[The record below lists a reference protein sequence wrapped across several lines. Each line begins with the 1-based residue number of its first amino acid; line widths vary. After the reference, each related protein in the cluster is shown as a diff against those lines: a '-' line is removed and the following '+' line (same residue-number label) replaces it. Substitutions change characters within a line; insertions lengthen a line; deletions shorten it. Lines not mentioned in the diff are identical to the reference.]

1 MKDFNECRERLRG
14 IFNITVTPFDAQG
27 AIDFPAL
34 RENIERVIGLGYDGL
49 LIGGTYGEF
58 PVMTVAERREL
69 FTQVMACVDDRIPV
83 MLCSASSDPRDA
95 RELTI
100 LASDLGGLPMVTAP
114 FVSEITDAQIIS
126 YFKEM
131 APLSK
136 TGILVYNAPGI
147 GITLSPALLDEL
159 ADIPNVVGIK
169 QGDLNPTAIDQIAN
183 RLRGRLRLFCASDLA
198 FLGPMMAGFDGIST
212 TNSGALPEIIINTFR
227 AVEQG
232 DAATARDLHQ
242 LWYDY
247 RALARKHGQPQL
259 VKAAM
264 ALRGFNGG
272 TVREPLKPVSEAALA
287 ELTRVMQV
295 LASDPRTG
303 VTLAR

>member
-1 MKDFNECRERLRG
+1 MKDINECRERLRG
-14 IFNITVTPFDAQG
+14 IFNITVTPFTASG

-34 RENIERVIGLGYDGL
+34 RENIERVIDLGYDGL

-58 PVMTVAERREL
+58 PVMTVEERREL
-69 FTQVMACVDDRIPV
+69 FHEVMGCVDDRVAV

-95 RELTI
+95 RELTL
-100 LASDLGGLPMVTAP
+100 LASELGGLPMVTAP
-114 FVSEITDAQIIS
+114 FVSEITDEQIVS
-126 YFKEM
+126 YF
-131 APLSK
+131 
-136 TGILVYNAPGI
+136 NAPGI
-147 GITLSPALLDEL
+147 GITLSPALLERL
-159 ADIPNVVGIK
+159 AEIPNVVGIK

-212 TNSGALPEIIINTFR
+212 TNSGALPELIVNTFR
-227 AVEQG
+227 AVERG

-242 LWYDY
+242 LWYAY

-272 TVREPLKPVSEAALA
+272 TVRAPLKPIGDAALA
-287 ELTRVMQV
+287 ELTRVMQE
-295 LASDPRTG
+295 LASDHRSG

>member
-1 MKDFNECRERLRG
+1 M
-14 IFNITVTPFDAQG
+14 
-27 AIDFPAL
+27 
-34 RENIERVIGLGYDGL
+34 
-49 LIGGTYGEF
+49 
-58 PVMTVAERREL
+58 
-69 FTQVMACVDDRIPV
+69 
-83 MLCSASSDPRDA
+83 
-95 RELTI
+95 
-100 LASDLGGLPMVTAP
+100 
-114 FVSEITDAQIIS
+114 
-126 YFKEM
+126 
-131 APLSK
+131 
-136 TGILVYNAPGI
+136 
-147 GITLSPALLDEL
+147 
-159 ADIPNVVGIK
+159 VGIK

-232 DAATARDLHQ
+232 DAATARNLHQ